1 MRGGYPCAYRAGG
14 WLVGGRRR
22 ASAPLR
28 RRRVSARQARAR
40 PPARDV
46 GRPAV
51 HDADRAEL
59 IDTGRAEPHRFGVT
73 GWVSH
78 ELDDE
83 AVELFRLSYERAR
96 VAEAR
101 KNALAGE

>member
-1 MRGGYPCAYRAGG
+1 MSRSN
-14 WLVGGRRR
+14 
-22 ASAPLR
+22 SAI
-28 RRRVSARQARAR
+28 
-40 PPARDV
+40 
-46 GRPAV
+46 
-51 HDADRAEL
+51 E
-59 IDTGRAEPHRFGVT
+59 TGRAEPHRFGVT